1 MINNLKALAIFAEL
15 IKQGSF
21 RAAANTL
28 GLSPSV
34 ISYHINQLELHL
46 GTALIYRT
54 TRKLSL
60 THDGSELL
68 HHVKL
73 MLLQAEKGLQSLS
86 HRKEQP
92 EGKLKITLTSALI
105 HAPITQKIAAFA
117 HKYPQI
123 QLDINYTDE
132 QQDVIAQGID
142 LAIRAGSMQDSS
154 LIAKRIGDI
163 KRTLVCSPSYL
174 KQQEALQSVKE
185 LTDWQWIR
193 LAMIPNMR
201 SLTHQGETVN
211 IHFQH
216 QVTVNNVEALTEL
229 TLHGLGLSTPPNYL
243 VEKAINSGLLVEVL
257 PQWQVQPIP
266 LYAVWPANVGENL
279 LMTLLLSFITERE

>member
-60 THDGSELL
+60 THDGTELL

-73 MLLQAEKGLQSLS
+73 MLLQAEKGLHSLS

-105 HAPITQKIAAFA
+105 HAPITKKIAKFA
-117 HKYPQI
+117 LQYPQI
-123 QLDINYTDE
+123 QLDISYTDE

-154 LIAKRIGDI
+154 LIAKRIGEI
-163 KRTLVCSPSYL
+163 KRTLVCSTSYF
-174 KQQEALQSVKE
+174 KQQEALQSVEE
-185 LTDWQWIR
+185 LAGWQWIR

-201 SLTHQGETVN
+201 TLTHQGETVD

-216 QVTVNNVEALTEL
+216 QITVNNVEALTEL
-229 TLHGLGLSTPPNYL
+229 TIHGVGLSTPPNYL
-243 VEKAINSGLLVEVL
+243 VETALNSGQLVEVL

-279 LMTLLLSFITERE
+279 LMTLLLSFITER